1 MHYISDNRV
10 ALCTVCTFIVF
21 VTNIFKIIIFQGGD
35 MDSCNYKALT
45 SRQYSVKRLSE
56 KFNVVSMKDTFRS
69 SENVFIENEAF
80 QELKDDDL

>member
-1 MHYISDNRV
+1 MITYDLIF
-10 ALCTVCTFIVF
+10 FILK
-21 VTNIFKIIIFQGGD
+21 NGG
-35 MDSCNYKALT
+35 MDSCNFKSMT

>member
-1 MHYISDNRV
+1 
-10 ALCTVCTFIVF
+10 
-21 VTNIFKIIIFQGGD
+21 

>member
-1 MHYISDNRV
+1 MVTPKNAVSNIKLILNKYNYYIIS
-10 ALCTVCTFIVF
+10 
-21 VTNIFKIIIFQGGD
+21 IIIFQGGD